1 MEKTVTIELITPMLG
16 TVPKNKEIYADFIAT
31 KNPAGIDN
39 EEVQTIEEI
48 EEKGWTGF
56 HSDEQ
61 GLFVYDY
68 FIKGFLKNAGNVLK
82 EELKIKALRSK
93 ISDFLFVKPR
103 KIYIGQKV
111 DGILE
116 RPLRGQTAQGQRV
129 TLVRSDFIKE
139 GTKITFQLKLLP
151 HKELTW
157 EVIDS
162 LWAYGEDQ
170 GLGQFRGGGYG
181 RFIIIKEA

>member
-1 MEKTVTIELITPMLG
+1 MEKTITIELITPMLG
-16 TVPKNKEIYADFIAT
+16 TVPKNKEIYADFVAT

-82 EELKIKALRSK
+82 DELKIKALRSK

-103 KIYIGQKV
+103 KIYIGQRV
-111 DGILE
+111 DGVLE

-162 LWAYGEDQ
+162 LWLYGEDQ

-181 RFIIIKEA
+181 RFKTVL